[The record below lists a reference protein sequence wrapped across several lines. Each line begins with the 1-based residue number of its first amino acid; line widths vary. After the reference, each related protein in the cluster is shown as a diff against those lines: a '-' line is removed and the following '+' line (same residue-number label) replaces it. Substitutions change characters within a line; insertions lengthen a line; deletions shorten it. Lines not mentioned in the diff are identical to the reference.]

1 MASIFSLFGTI
12 FIDNAEAD
20 KSIDTTTEKAEKSG
34 SKVGSAFAAI
44 GKGAVAMGTAVVTGA
59 AAIGTALVASAESTR
74 EYRTEMGKLETAFKT
89 SGLSAQAAS
98 NTYTSL
104 YSVLGE
110 TDQAVEASNHLAKLC
125 DTEEQLSSWTDIC
138 TGVYATFGNSLP
150 IEGLT
155 EAANE
160 TAKVG
165 QITGSLADA
174 LNWAGVSEDE
184 FNAKLEKCSSEQE
197 RAQLITE
204 TLTGL
209 YSEAADTYKELNGD
223 IMSANEAQAKLTA
236 ATAKIGAVVEPVIA
250 TVKGA
255 FADLV
260 LSIMPVA
267 ETFVNNLIPPL
278 MQLVEDLFP
287 VLLSAIEGLLPVA
300 EQLINELIP
309 PLISIISEILP
320 VLIDLITQLLPP
332 ILEIIVSIL
341 PVFVELIQQLLPFVM
356 QIIEQVLPIV
366 VNLIT
371 ALLPLVMQIIET
383 VLPILIQ
390 LIQAILPPIIQIIQA
405 ILPVVIQLLQM
416 LLPPILQIVNTIL
429 PVIIN
434 LINLIMPLV
443 VRIIEAILP
452 IIIQLI
458 EMLLPPILQI
468 IDQVLPI
475 LLKLIETIVP
485 IAIQII
491 EAILPVVISLLDAL
505 LPVIQPILDIL
516 MILLEPLLDLLN
528 LILPPLCDFIKMLF
542 DKLLPPLSKA
552 FSGVADIV
560 GGVFKN
566 AFDGIKKVFEN
577 VKGIFNGIIDFVK
590 NVFTGNWRGA
600 WDSVVSIFKNIFEGI
615 KNAFKVPINWI
626 IDGINVFIR
635 GLNKLKIPD
644 WVPGVGGLGLNIKE
658 LSRLRIGMEY
668 VPYDE
673 YPALLHKGERV
684 LTASENKEYSTAV
697 SAAAAGDNKEGRL
710 VIKIELGEK
719 AIYIE
724 NLIGYSEQDVES
736 FVDLLLE
743 LIAEKIQRKGV
754 VFA

>member
-34 SKVGSAFAAI
+34 SKVGSAFSSIA
-44 GKGAVAMGTAVVTGA
+44 KGAAAMGTAVVAGA
-59 AAIGTALVASAESTR
+59 AAIGTAAYKMASDTAAAADNVDKMSQKIGISRESYQEWDYIMSQCGMDVDKLQTGVKTLTAKMSDAAEGNKTAAAAFDKLGISVTNTDGSLKSQEQMFNETIAALQGMENETERAALATELFGKAGVEMAPLLNSGAESIEELR
-74 EYRTEMGKLETAFKT
+74 QKAHDLGMVMSDETIDAGVVFTDSIDTIKR
-89 SGLSAQAAS
+89 SLKGLMNNLGGAVMPIVQ
-98 NTYTSL
+98 
-104 YSVLGE
+104 SVLDLIINNLPLIQGLFSRLSPILQEVFENILPPLFDLVE
-110 TDQAVEASNHLAKLC
+110 TL
-125 DTEEQLSSWTDIC
+125 
-138 TGVYATFGNSLP
+138 LP
-150 IEGLT
+150 IL
-155 EAANE
+155 
-160 TAKVG
+160 
-165 QITGSLADA
+165 L
-174 LNWAGVSEDE
+174 
-184 FNAKLEKCSSEQE
+184 
-197 RAQLITE
+197 
-204 TLTGL
+204 
-209 YSEAADTYKELNGD
+209 
-223 IMSANEAQAKLTA
+223 
-236 ATAKIGAVVEPVIA
+236 
-250 TVKGA
+250 
-255 FADLV
+255 
-260 LSIMPVA
+260 
-267 ETFVNNLIPPL
+267 NLI
-278 MQLVEDLFP
+278 E
-287 VLLSAIEGLLPVA
+287 
-300 EQLINELIP
+300 
-309 PLISIISEILP
+309 
-320 VLIDLITQLLPP
+320 TLLPP
-332 ILEIIVSIL
+332 IESIITAIL
-341 PVFVELIQQLLPFVM
+341 PVIVSLIQQLLPFVI
-356 QIIEQVLPIV
+356 QIVEQVLPILV
-366 VNLIT
+366 DLINGIM
-371 ALLPLVMQIIET
+371 PLVLQIIDT

-505 LPVIQPILDIL
+505 LPVIKPILDIL

-684 LTASENKEYSTAV
+684 LTAGENKEYSAAM
-697 SAAAAGDNKEGRL
+697 SAAAAGDDKEGRL

-724 NLIGYSEQDVES
+724 NLKGDSEQDVES

>member
-1 MASIFSLFGTI
+1 MASILSLFGTI
-12 FIDNAEAD
+12 LIDNTKAND
-20 KSIDTTTEKAEKSG
+20 SIDTTTKKAENSG

-44 GKGAVAMGTAVVTGA
+44 GKGAVAMGTAIVTGT

-278 MQLVEDLFP
+278 VQLIEDLFP

-332 ILEIIVSIL
+332 ILEIIASIL
-341 PVFVELIQQLLPFVM
+341 PVFVELIQQLLPFVI
-356 QIIEQVLPIV
+356 QLIEQVLPILV
-366 VNLIT
+366 DLING
-371 ALLPLVMQIIET
+371 LMPLILQIIET
-383 VLPILIQ
+383 VLPVIIQ
-390 LIQAILPPIIQIIQA
+390 LIQAILPPLIEIIQAILPVIIELIQILLPPILQIIEAILPVLIDLINAVMPILVQIIQA
-405 ILPVVIQLLQM
+405 ILPV
-416 LLPPILQIVNTIL
+416 
-429 PVIIN
+429 
-434 LINLIMPLV
+434 
-443 VRIIEAILP
+443 
-452 IIIQLI
+452 IIQLI
-458 EMLLPPILQI
+458 ELILPPILQI
-468 IDQVLPI
+468 IDLVLPI
-475 LLKLIETIVP
+475 LTDLLNKLLPIFMNLIEAV
-485 IAIQII
+485 
-491 EAILPVVISLLDAL
+491 LPVIISLLEIIMPIL
-505 LPVIQPILDIL
+505 QPILDL
-516 MILLEPLLDLLN
+516 LFTLLEPLLDLLN
-528 LILPPLCDFIKMLF
+528 LILPPLISIFTVLI
-542 DKLLPPLSKA
+542 DKALTPLKNA
-552 FSGVADIV
+552 FGLVADV
-560 GGVFKN
+560 LSGVFKG
-566 AFDGIKKVFEN
+566 AFEGIGKVIGNIKN
-577 VKGIFNGIIDFVK
+577 VFSGIIDFVK
-590 NVFTGNWRGA
+590 NVFTGNWKGA
-600 WDSVVSIFKNIFEGI
+600 WDSVVKIFSNIFNGI

-658 LSRLRIGMEY
+658 IARLRIGMEY

-684 LTASENKEYSTAV
+684 LTASENKEYSNAMSAEKAQSGGAV
-697 SAAAAGDNKEGRL
+697 P
-710 VIKIELGEK
+710 VIKIELNEK

-724 NLIGYSEQDVES
+724 HLDTDDKDDINS

-743 LIAEKIQRKGV
+743 LIMDKIKRKGA
-754 VFA
+754 VFG

>member
-1 MASIFSLFGTI
+1 MASIFRVFGDI
-12 FIDNAEAD
+12 VLENSKANKNIDE
-20 KSIDTTTEKAEKSG
+20 TTGKAEKS
-34 SKVGSAFAAI
+34 SLKIGSALASI
-44 GKGAVAMGTAVVTGA
+44 GKGAVAMGTAIVTGA
-59 AAIGTALVASAESTR
+59 AAIGTALAASAESTR
-74 EYRTEMGKLETAFKT
+74 EYRTEMGKLETAFTT
-89 SGLSAQAAS
+89 SGLTAKAAES
-98 NTYTSL
+98 TYTSL

-150 IEGLT
+150 VEGLT

-165 QITGSLADA
+165 QVTGSLADA

-209 YSEAADTYKELNGD
+209 YSDAADTYKELNGD

-267 ETFVNNLIPPL
+267 ETFVNDLIPPL
-278 MQLVEDLFP
+278 IQLVEDLFP
-287 VLLSAIEGLLPVA
+287 VLLTAIEGLLPVA
-300 EQLINELIP
+300 EKIINELVP
-309 PLISIISEILP
+309 PLISIISVILP
-320 VLIDLITQLLPP
+320 VLIDLVTQLLPP
-332 ILEIIVSIL
+332 VLEIIVSIL
-341 PVFVELIQQLLPFVM
+341 PIFVSLMQQLLPFLV
-356 QIIEQVLPIV
+356 QIIEQLLPIV
-366 VNLIT
+366 VQLIEGLMPLIT
-371 ALLPLVMQIIET
+371 QILDSILPVIIQLLQALLPPLLEIV
-383 VLPILIQ
+383 
-390 LIQAILPPIIQIIQA
+390 QA
-405 ILPVVIQLLQM
+405 ILPVVLQLIQT
-416 LLPPILQIVNTIL
+416 LLPPILQIVDAVL
-429 PVIIN
+429 PVLVQ
-434 LINLIMPLV
+434 LINTIMPLLV
-443 VRIIEAILP
+443 QIINAVLP
-452 IIIQLI
+452 VIIQLI
-458 EMLLPPILQI
+458 ETLLPPILQI
-468 IDQVLPI
+468 VDMILPLLIELINSVLP
-475 LLKLIETIVP
+475 LVTS
-485 IAIQII
+485 II
-491 EAILPVVISLLDAL
+491 EAILPVLISLLDAIMPL
-505 LPVIQPILDIL
+505 MQPILDLLLTLLSPL
-516 MILLEPLLDLLN
+516 MDLLN
-528 LILPPLCDFIKMLF
+528 LILPPIINLLTSLINKV
-542 DKLLPPLSKA
+542 LPPLQAA
-552 FSGVADIV
+552 FSGVANVIST
-560 GGVFKN
+560 VFKG
-566 AFDGIKKVFEN
+566 AFEGIGKVVKNIKN
-577 VKGIFNGIIDFVK
+577 VFSGIIDFVK

-600 WDSVVSIFKNIFEGI
+600 WDAVVKIFSNIFEGI

-644 WVPGVGGLGLNIKE
+644 WVPGIGGYGLNIKE

-684 LTASENKEYSTAV
+684 LTASENKEYMAAV
-697 SAAAAGDNKEGRL
+697 SNKDSEDGGRQL
-710 VIKIELGEK
+710 TIKIELGEK

-724 NLIGYSEQDVES
+724 HLDGRNEDDIDS

-743 LIAEKIQRKGV
+743 LIFEKIRRKGV
-754 VFA
+754 VFG